1 MPRGWDRHETII
13 AEIDIKADRLK
24 ASAFSHHGRLHF
36 YSGPRR
42 AVSDLIVGPY
52 QDDNQT
58 RATAWAEAHG
68 AMIIEHSPIGKYLDH
83 YRNLGTFKYFEKNP
97 LYVTKGEKIEAAL
110 APWKHLSH
118 LFALSAHGQ
127 VTTTVTGANTGGVY
141 YTVELQ
147 NTLAPTYHGLSAT
160 EFLAALSTPRKK
172 EVEAINLIP
181 FDRILA
187 EYKTNGIKAA
197 HTMIQLG
204 EIRMA
209 LHEALETSKPDAIK
223 AALKVASKEVLRS
236 PAEAYKY
243 FLDSHERF
251 SVDWALRMKGTP
263 AGDEFLRDKTPDVR
277 RQRREKHLDQFTS
290 KVLLLIETEIALMP
304 PAARPDFI
312 VPAYVKHLMPK

>member
-24 ASAFSHHGRLHF
+24 ASAFSHNGRLHF

-42 AVSDLIVGPY
+42 EVSELIVGPY
-52 QDDNQT
+52 QDDNHI
-58 RATAWAEAHG
+58 RAVAWAKAHG
-68 AMIIEHSPIGKYLDH
+68 AMVIEHSPIGKYLAN
-83 YRNLGTFKYFEKNP
+83 YRNLNTFKYFEKNP
-97 LYVTKGEKIEAAL
+97 LYVTDGEKIEAAL

-118 LFALSAHGQ
+118 LFALSAFGQ
-127 VTTTVTGANTGGVY
+127 VTTTVTGAHTGGVY
-141 YTVELQ
+141 YTIELQ

-160 EFLAALSTPRKK
+160 EFLTALSTPRKK
-172 EVEAINLIP
+172 EVDAINLIP

-187 EYKTNGIKAA
+187 EHKTNGIEAA

-236 PAEAYKY
+236 PADAYKY

-263 AGDEFLRDKTPDVR
+263 AGDEFLRDKTPDFR
-277 RQRREKHLDQFTS
+277 RQRREERLDHFTS
-290 KVLLLIETEIALMP
+290 KVLLLIETEIALMS
-304 PAARPDFI
+304 PASRPDFI
-312 VPAYVKHLMPK
+312 VPAYVKCRAPR